1 MADETMNVVFFF
13 FETELVECQCPLV
26 RRHFQQGASVSFVD
40 RILPASVKVIISLMP
55 VYCVP
60 AGSQQ

>member
-26 RRHFQQGASVSFVD
+26 RRHFQQGASVYVD
-40 RILPASVKVIISLMP
+40 PGGPGRALL
-55 VYCVP
+55 CT
-60 AGSQQ
+60 SQHHKEGQ